1 MGFGLYL
8 HIPYCLAK
16 CRYCDFYSAGAS
28 RAVPDEYV
36 NALIARMAAMCPG
49 RPQTVYFGGG
59 LFLSQLGLSWRRWVQ
74 GALFLAAG
82 VAFLMVVRSAN
93 KEVEARPDAAPD
105 VFLRISIAQLLPARK
120 RRGGGRLRY
129 SF

>member
-36 NALIARMAAMCPG
+36 NALIARMAELCPG
-49 RPQTVYFGGG
+49 RPETVYFGGG
-59 LFLSQLGLSWRRWVQ
+59 TPSLLTPAQVERL
-74 GALFLAAG
+74 LAAAG
-82 VAFLMVVRSAN
+82 RVDGGKKLAFSLL
-93 KEVEARPDAAPD
+93 AAIAS
-105 VFLRISIAQLLPARK
+105 FCWRLLRR
-120 RRGGGRLRY
+120 
-129 SF
+129 